1 MRFKALSQLNFVI
14 CSRLN
19 YNLSKLNFEQE
30 AYNLITGAIVL
41 QV

>member
-1 MRFKALSQLNFVI
+1 MRFKSLSQLNYVI
-14 CSRLN
+14 CDRLN

-30 AYNLITGAIVL
+30 AYNLIPLAIVQ